1 MNVYKGIFATV
12 DFQEV
17 NHPAY
22 NSDRGPLS
30 NWSLRVHFEF

>member
-1 MNVYKGIFATV
+1 MA

-22 NSDRGPLS
+22 NSDRGPVS
-30 NWSLRVHFEF
+30 IGSLRVHIEF